1 MTKDLIIPRRM
12 VQQIFHQ
19 AQETPRLEVC
29 GLVGA
34 VHGEPR
40 SAYPVPNVARDPQ
53 HLFDMDPQARNDA
66 EKRMREQGE
75 SLFAIYQ
82 SHPDTPPE
90 PTTDDIKAFSDPG
103 LYYLIISLN
112 TKGVLEMRAWRRHG
126 GTISETP
133 LRIIPPDTTGA
144 RS

>member
-1 MTKDLIIPRRM
+1 MKQTDLIIPRRM

-19 AQETPRLEVC
+19 AQETPSLEVC

-34 VHGEPR
+34 LNGEPR
-40 SAYPVPNVARDPQ
+40 SAYPVPNIARDPQ
-53 HLFDMDPQARNDA
+53 HLFDMDPQARKDA
-66 EKRMREQGE
+66 EQRMQKQGE

-90 PTTDDIKAFSDPG
+90 PTADDVKAFREPA

-112 TKGVLEMRAWRRHG
+112 TKGVLEMRAWRSEKGALR
-126 GTISETP
+126 ETP
-133 LRIIPPDTTGA
+133 LRIIPPEK
-144 RS
+144 